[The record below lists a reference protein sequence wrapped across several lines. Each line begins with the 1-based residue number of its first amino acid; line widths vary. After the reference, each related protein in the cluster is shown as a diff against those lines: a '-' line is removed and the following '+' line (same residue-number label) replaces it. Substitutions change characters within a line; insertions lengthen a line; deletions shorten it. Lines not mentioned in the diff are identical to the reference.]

1 MTTPMRRPEEPPP
14 EPSGPVRYIEPGPL
28 WAGGVAT
35 AIVAALIALVGIL
48 VSRWLFTIPH
58 PGDAP
63 GRRVGRRIHR
73 RVRAVPA
80 GAALVATAIMH
91 LLLLTTPR
99 PQVFFGWIIGL
110 ATIIAVVFP
119 FSTTAPVD
127 QKAATALVNLILGI
141 AIWTLTLTWPGRA
154 VRRRRARRQLPVQ
167 PAAASEAGQPVPL
180 SASCAAPM
188 VRVLRTS
195 SVLLDISIMLGI
207 VCTIKLIEGDHRHG

>member
-1 MTTPMRRPEEPPP
+1 MTTPMRRPEDPPP
-14 EPSGPVRYIEPGPL
+14 EPSSPVRWIEPGPL

-48 VSRWLFTIPH
+48 VSRWLFTIPILA
-58 PGDAP
+58 PRRDGAWGDASTA
-63 GRRVGRRIHR
+63 GYVLS
-73 RVRAVPA
+73 AA

-119 FSTTAPVD
+119 FSTTAPLD

-141 AIWTLTLTWPGRA
+141 AIWTLTLQVAGRA
-154 VRRRRARRQLPVQ
+154 VRRRRPGDSYQSSPPPPSSRR
-167 PAAASEAGQPVPL
+167 
-180 SASCAAPM
+180 
-188 VRVLRTS
+188 
-195 SVLLDISIMLGI
+195 LG
-207 VCTIKLIEGDHRHG
+207 DQYR